1 MNKSVKIILLII
13 LILLIVCA
21 VCIFIKK
28 KEGINMKGRSK
39 AIEKGS
45 TNEFNIVPTMNDE
58 IGEDGAWCGTFQ
70 LVWND
75 LKNEF
80 VKKDVVFL
88 EDRENKM
95 VKNLNE
101 ESFKKDM
108 ISDNYYYTKFGPR
121 VMRIKEEIEKAI
133 KEKFNQESD
142 ILNNFAWEKE
152 EKKDMI
158 NYIFYAMLYR
168 EFEFLNKFDDL
179 GKGKFADKNNV
190 EYFGIGEDT
199 EEKVGEQITV
209 LYYNSKDDFAV
220 KISTKNKD
228 DVIFCK
234 KPKGKT
240 FKEIYENMMKKE
252 KEYDGFKNFGEQDKF
267 KAPKLK
273 FNKKRE
279 YTELEEKA
287 FETADPNHP
296 LMQIEKAIQTIQFEI
311 NEKGGKVKSE
321 AGIATLEAMA
331 VAEEPREMYLDDT
344 FALFL
349 KEETKYTP
357 YFAAKITDISK
368 FK

>member
-1 MNKSVKIILLII
+1 MKKSVKIILLII

-28 KEGINMKGRSK
+28 KEGRKV
-39 AIEKGS
+39 IEKGS
-45 TNEFNIVPTMNDE
+45 AKEFNIVPTMNDE

-80 VKKDVVFL
+80 VKKDVIFL

-101 ESFKKDM
+101 ETFKKDM
-108 ISDNYYYTKFGPR
+108 ISDDYYYTKFGPR
-121 VMRIKEEIEKAI
+121 TIRVKEEIEKAI

-142 ILNNFAWEKE
+142 ILNDFAWEKE
-152 EKKDMI
+152 AKEDML

-179 GKGKFADKNNV
+179 GKEKFANKYDV
-190 EYFGIGEDT
+190 EYFGIGDDT
-199 EEKVGEQITV
+199 EKEVGEQITV
-209 LYYNSKDDFAV
+209 LYYNSKDDFAI
-220 KISTKNKD
+220 KIATKNKD

-234 KPKGKT
+234 KPEGKT

-252 KEYDGFKNFGEQDKF
+252 KEYDGIKNFGEEDEF

-273 FNKKRE
+273 FDKKRE
-279 YTELEEKA
+279 YTELEAKS
-287 FETADPNHP
+287 FETADPNQP

-321 AGIATLEAMA
+321 AGIAVKLAAA
-331 VAEEPREMYLDDT
+331 VAEDPREMYLDDT

-357 YFAAKITDISK
+357 YFAAKITDVSK

>member
-13 LILLIVCA
+13 LIFLIVCA

-28 KEGINMKGRSK
+28 KGGSK
-39 AIEKGS
+39 TIEKGS
-45 TNEFNIVPTMNDE
+45 AKEFNIVPTMNDE
-58 IGEDGAWCGTFQ
+58 IAEDGAWCGTFQ

-75 LKNEF
+75 LKNEL

-95 VKNLNE
+95 IKNLNE

-108 ISDNYYYTKFGPR
+108 ISDDYYYTKFGPKVIR
-121 VMRIKEEIEKAI
+121 VKEEIEKAI
-133 KEKFNQESD
+133 KEKFNQKSD
-142 ILNNFAWEKE
+142 ILDNFDWGQEEKE
-152 EKKDMI
+152 DMI

-179 GKGKFADKNNV
+179 GKEKFANKYDV

-199 EEKVGEQITV
+199 EEKVGNQITV

-220 KISTKNKD
+220 KIATKNKD

-234 KPKGKT
+234 NPEGKT

-252 KEYDGFKNFGEQDKF
+252 KEYDGIKDFGELDKF

-279 YTELEEKA
+279 YSELEAKS

-321 AGIATLEAMA
+321 AGIAVLSAMA
-331 VAEEPREMYLDDT
+331 VSEEPREMYLDDT

-349 KEETKYTP
+349 KEEEKDTP

>member
-28 KEGINMKGRSK
+28 KEGTKE
-39 AIEKGS
+39 IEKS
-45 TNEFNIVPTMNDE
+45 SDKEFNIVPTMNDE

-108 ISDNYYYTKFGPR
+108 ISDDYYYTKFGPKTIR
-121 VMRIKEEIEKAI
+121 VKEEIEKAI
-133 KEKFNQESD
+133 KEKFNQKSD
-142 ILNNFAWEKE
+142 ILNNFDWKKE
-152 EKKDMI
+152 EKEDMM

-168 EFEFLNKFDDL
+168 EFEFLKEFDNL
-179 GKGKFADKNNV
+179 GKGKFADKYNDV

-199 EEKVGEQITV
+199 EEKVGKQITV

-220 KISTKNKD
+220 KIATKNKD

-234 KPKGKT
+234 KPEGKT

-252 KEYDGFKNFGEQDKF
+252 KEYDGIKNFGELDKF

-279 YTELEEKA
+279 YSELEAKS

-321 AGIATLEAMA
+321 AGIAVLSAMA
-331 VAEEPREMYLDDT
+331 VSEEPREMYLDDT

-349 KEETKYTP
+349 KEETKDTP
-357 YFAAKITDISK
+357 YFAAKITDVSK

>member
-1 MNKSVKIILLII
+1 MKKSVKIILLII

-28 KEGINMKGRSK
+28 KEGTKK
-39 AIEKGS
+39 IEKGS
-45 TNEFNIVPTMNDE
+45 AKEFNIVPTMNDE

-80 VKKDVVFL
+80 VKKDVIFL
-88 EDRENKM
+88 KDRENKM

-108 ISDNYYYTKFGPR
+108 ISDDYYYTKFGPR
-121 VMRIKEEIEKAI
+121 VMRVKEEIEKAI

-142 ILNNFAWEKE
+142 ILNDFAWEKE
-152 EKKDMI
+152 DML

-179 GKGKFADKNNV
+179 GKGKFADKYNNV

-199 EEKVGEQITV
+199 EKEVGEQITV

-234 KPKGKT
+234 NPEGKT

-252 KEYDGFKNFGEQDKF
+252 KD
-267 KAPKLK
+267 
-273 FNKKRE
+273 
-279 YTELEEKA
+279 
-287 FETADPNHP
+287 
-296 LMQIEKAIQTIQFEI
+296 
-311 NEKGGKVKSE
+311 
-321 AGIATLEAMA
+321 
-331 VAEEPREMYLDDT
+331 
-344 FALFL
+344 
-349 KEETKYTP
+349 
-357 YFAAKITDISK
+357 
-368 FK
+368 

>member
-1 MNKSVKIILLII
+1 MKKIVKIILSII

-21 VCIFIKK
+21 ICIFIKK
-28 KEGINMKGRSK
+28 KEGTKE
-39 AIEKGS
+39 IEKSS
-45 TNEFNIVPTMNDE
+45 TKEFNIVPTMNDE
-58 IGEDGAWCGTFQ
+58 IEEDGAWCGTFQ

-108 ISDNYYYTKFGPR
+108 ISDDYYYTKFGPR
-121 VMRIKEEIEKAI
+121 TIRVKEEIEKAI

-142 ILNNFAWEKE
+142 ILNDFEWEKE
-152 EKKDMI
+152 EKEDML

-179 GKGKFADKNNV
+179 GKGKFANKYDV
-190 EYFGIGEDT
+190 EYFGIGDDT
-199 EEKVGEQITV
+199 EKEVGEQITV
-209 LYYNSKDDFAV
+209 LYYNSKDDFAI
-220 KISTKNKD
+220 KIATKNKD

-234 KPKGKT
+234 KPEGKT
-240 FKEIYENMMKKE
+240 FKEIYKNMMKKE
-252 KEYDGFKNFGEQDKF
+252 KEYDGIKSFGEEDKF

-279 YTELEEKA
+279 YTELTEKK

-321 AGIATLEAMA
+321 AGIAVKEMSLQ
-331 VAEEPREMYLDDT
+331 VEEPREMYLDDT

-349 KEETKYTP
+349 KEEEKDTP
-357 YFAAKITDISK
+357 YFAAKITDVSK

>member
-13 LILLIVCA
+13 LIFLIVCA

-28 KEGINMKGRSK
+28 KGGSK

-45 TNEFNIVPTMNDE
+45 AKEFNIVPTMNDE

-80 VKKDVVFL
+80 VKKDIVFL

-108 ISDNYYYTKFGPR
+108 ISDNYYYTKFGPITIR
-121 VMRIKEEIEKAI
+121 VKEEIEKAI

-142 ILNNFAWEKE
+142 ILNNFDWKKE

-179 GKGKFADKNNV
+179 GKEKFANKYDV
-190 EYFGIGEDT
+190 EYFGIEDDT
-199 EEKVGEQITV
+199 EKEVGEQITV
-209 LYYNSKDDFAV
+209 LYYNSKDDFAI
-220 KISTKNKD
+220 KIATKNKD

-234 KPKGKT
+234 KPEGKT
-240 FKEIYENMMKKE
+240 FKEIYKNMMKKE
-252 KEYDGFKNFGEQDKF
+252 KEYDGIKSFGELDKF

-273 FNKKRE
+273 FDKKRE
-279 YTELEEKA
+279 YTELEAKS

-321 AGIATLEAMA
+321 AGIAVELAMA
-331 VAEEPREMYLDDT
+331 VEEEPREMYLDDT

-349 KEETKYTP
+349 KEETKDIP
-357 YFAAKITDISK
+357 YFAAKITDVSK

>member
-21 VCIFIKK
+21 VYIFIKK
-28 KEGINMKGRSK
+28 KEGRKVK
-39 AIEKGS
+39 EKNS
-45 TNEFNIVPTMNDE
+45 AKEFNIVPTMNDE

-80 VKKDVVFL
+80 VKKDVIFL

-108 ISDNYYYTKFGPR
+108 ISDDYYYTKFGPR
-121 VMRIKEEIEKAI
+121 VMRVKEEIEKAI

-142 ILNNFAWEKE
+142 ILNDFAWEKE
-152 EKKDMI
+152 EKEDML

-179 GKGKFADKNNV
+179 GKGKFADKYNNV

-199 EEKVGEQITV
+199 EKEVGEQITV

-220 KISTKNKD
+220 KIATKNKD

-234 KPKGKT
+234 KPEGKT
-240 FKEIYENMMKKE
+240 FKEIYDNMMKKE
-252 KEYDGFKNFGEQDKF
+252 KEYDGIKSFGELDKF

-273 FNKKRE
+273 FNTKRE
-279 YTELEEKA
+279 YTELEAKS

-321 AGIATLEAMA
+321 AGIAVLDAMA
-331 VAEEPREMYLDDT
+331 VSEEPRKMYLDDT
-344 FALFL
+344 FTLFL
-349 KEETKYTP
+349 KEEEKDTP

>member
-1 MNKSVKIILLII
+1 MNKAVKIILLII

-28 KEGINMKGRSK
+28 KEGRKV
-39 AIEKGS
+39 IEKGS
-45 TNEFNIVPTMNDE
+45 AKEFNIVPTMNDE

-80 VKKDVVFL
+80 VKKDVIFL

-108 ISDNYYYTKFGPR
+108 ISDNYYYIKFGLRTIR
-121 VMRIKEEIEKAI
+121 VKEEIEKAI

-142 ILNNFAWEKE
+142 ILNDFDWEKE
-152 EKKDMI
+152 EKEDML

-168 EFEFLNKFDDL
+168 EFEFLNEFDDL
-179 GKGKFADKNNV
+179 GKEKFVDKYDV

-199 EEKVGEQITV
+199 EEKVGKQITV

-220 KISTKNKD
+220 KIATKNKD

-234 KPKGKT
+234 KPEGKT

-252 KEYDGFKNFGEQDKF
+252 KEYDGIKNFGELDKF

-273 FNKKRE
+273 FDKKRE
-279 YTELEEKA
+279 YTELEAKS

-321 AGIATLEAMA
+321 AGIAVKEMSLQ
-331 VAEEPREMYLDDT
+331 AEEPREMYLDDT

-357 YFAAKITDISK
+357 YFAAKITDVSK

>member
-28 KEGINMKGRSK
+28 KEGTKK
-39 AIEKGS
+39 IEKGS
-45 TNEFNIVPTMNDE
+45 AKEFNIVPTMNDE

-80 VKKDVVFL
+80 VKKDVIFL

-108 ISDNYYYTKFGPR
+108 ISDNYYYTKFGPITIR
-121 VMRIKEEIEKAI
+121 VKEEIEKAI

-142 ILNNFAWEKE
+142 ILNNFDWKKE
-152 EKKDMI
+152 EKKNMI

-168 EFEFLNKFDDL
+168 EFEFLKEFDNL
-179 GKGKFADKNNV
+179 GKGKFANKYNDV
-190 EYFGIGEDT
+190 EYFGIGDDT
-199 EEKVGEQITV
+199 EKEVGEQITV

-220 KISTKNKD
+220 KIATKNKD

-234 KPKGKT
+234 NPEGKT

-252 KEYDGFKNFGEQDKF
+252 KEYDGIKNFGELDKF

-321 AGIATLEAMA
+321 AGIAVKLAAA
-331 VAEEPREMYLDDT
+331 VAEDPREMYLDDT
-344 FALFL
+344 FTLFL
-349 KEETKYTP
+349 KEEEKDTP

>member
-1 MNKSVKIILLII
+1 MNKAVKIILLII
-13 LILLIVCA
+13 LIFLIVCA

-28 KEGINMKGRSK
+28 KEGTKE
-39 AIEKGS
+39 IEKGS
-45 TNEFNIVPTMNDE
+45 TKEFNIVPTMNDE

-80 VKKDVVFL
+80 VRKDVVFL
-88 EDRENKM
+88 EDKENKM

-108 ISDNYYYTKFGPR
+108 ISDNYYYIKFGPR
-121 VMRIKEEIEKAI
+121 TIRVKEEIEKAI

-142 ILNNFAWEKE
+142 ILNDFAWEKE
-152 EKKDMI
+152 EKEDML

-168 EFEFLNKFDDL
+168 EFEFLNEFDDL
-179 GKGKFADKNNV
+179 GKEKFADKYDV
-190 EYFGIGEDT
+190 EYFGIEEDT
-199 EEKVGEQITV
+199 EEVKEQITV

-220 KISTKNKD
+220 KIATKNKD

-234 KPKGKT
+234 KPEGKT

-252 KEYDGFKNFGEQDKF
+252 KEYDGIKNFGELDKF

-279 YTELEEKA
+279 YTELEAKS

-321 AGIATLEAMA
+321 AGIAVELAMA
-331 VAEEPREMYLDDT
+331 VEEEPREMYLDDT

-349 KEETKYTP
+349 KEEEKDIP
-357 YFAAKITDISK
+357 YFAAKITDVSK

>member
-1 MNKSVKIILLII
+1 MNKSIKIILLII

-28 KEGINMKGRSK
+28 KEGTKK
-39 AIEKGS
+39 IEKGS
-45 TNEFNIVPTMNDE
+45 TKEFNIVPTMNDE

-80 VKKDVVFL
+80 VKKDVIFL
-88 EDRENKM
+88 EDKENEM

-108 ISDNYYYTKFGPR
+108 ISDNYYYIKFGPR
-121 VMRIKEEIEKAI
+121 TIRVKEEIEKAI

-142 ILNNFAWEKE
+142 ILNDFDWEKE
-152 EKKDMI
+152 DKEDML

-168 EFEFLNKFDDL
+168 EFEFLKEFDDL
-179 GKGKFADKNNV
+179 GKGKFANKYDV
-190 EYFGIGEDT
+190 EYFGIEEDT
-199 EEKVGEQITV
+199 EEVKEQITV

-220 KISTKNKD
+220 KIATKNKD

-234 KPKGKT
+234 KPEGKT

-252 KEYDGFKNFGEQDKF
+252 KEYDGIKNFGELDKF

-273 FNKKRE
+273 FDKKRE
-279 YTELEEKA
+279 YTELEAKS
-287 FETADPNHP
+287 FETADPNQP

-331 VAEEPREMYLDDT
+331 LAEEPREMYLDDT

-357 YFAAKITDISK
+357 YFAAKITDVSK

>member
-1 MNKSVKIILLII
+1 MNKAVKIILLII

-28 KEGINMKGRSK
+28 KEGTKK
-39 AIEKGS
+39 IEKGS
-45 TNEFNIVPTMNDE
+45 TKEFNIVPTMNDE

-80 VKKDVVFL
+80 VRKDVVFL
-88 EDRENKM
+88 EDKENKM

-108 ISDNYYYTKFGPR
+108 ISDNYYYIKFGPR
-121 VMRIKEEIEKAI
+121 TIRVKEEIEKAI

-142 ILNNFAWEKE
+142 ILNDFAWEKE
-152 EKKDMI
+152 EKEDML

-179 GKGKFADKNNV
+179 GKEKFANKYDV

-199 EEKVGEQITV
+199 EEKVGNQITV

-220 KISTKNKD
+220 KIATKNKD

-234 KPKGKT
+234 NPEGKT
-240 FKEIYENMMKKE
+240 FKEMYENMMKKE
-252 KEYDGFKNFGEQDKF
+252 KEYDGIKDFGELDKF

-279 YTELEEKA
+279 YSELEAKL

-321 AGIATLEAMA
+321 AGIAVLSAMA
-331 VAEEPREMYLDDT
+331 VSEEPREMYLDDT

-349 KEETKYTP
+349 KEEEKDTP
-357 YFAAKITDISK
+357 YFVAKITDISK

>member
-1 MNKSVKIILLII
+1 MNKAVKIILLII

-28 KEGINMKGRSK
+28 KEGTKE
-39 AIEKGS
+39 IEKGS
-45 TNEFNIVPTMNDE
+45 AKEFNIVPTMNDE

-88 EDRENKM
+88 EDKENEM

-108 ISDNYYYTKFGPR
+108 ISDNYYYIKFGPR
-121 VMRIKEEIEKAI
+121 TIRVKEEIEKAI

-142 ILNNFAWEKE
+142 ILNDFAWEKE
-152 EKKDMI
+152 EKEDML

-168 EFEFLNKFDDL
+168 EFEFLKEFDDL
-179 GKGKFADKNNV
+179 GKGKFANKYDV
-190 EYFGIGEDT
+190 EYFGIEEDT
-199 EEKVGEQITV
+199 EEVKEQITV

-220 KISTKNKD
+220 KIATKNKD

-234 KPKGKT
+234 KPEGKT

-252 KEYDGFKNFGEQDKF
+252 KEYDGIKNFGELDKF

-273 FNKKRE
+273 FDKKRE
-279 YTELEEKA
+279 YTELEAKS

-321 AGIATLEAMA
+321 AGIAVKEMSLQ
-331 VAEEPREMYLDDT
+331 VEEPREMYLDDT

-357 YFAAKITDISK
+357 YFAAKITDVSK

>member
-1 MNKSVKIILLII
+1 MKISVKIILLII

-21 VCIFIKK
+21 VCVFMKK
-28 KEGINMKGRSK
+28 KEGVKV
-39 AIEKGS
+39 IEKGS
-45 TNEFNIVPTMNDE
+45 AKEFNIVPTMNDE
-58 IGEDGAWCGTFQ
+58 IEEDGAWCGTFQ

-108 ISDNYYYTKFGPR
+108 ISDDYYYTKFGPKVIR
-121 VMRIKEEIEKAI
+121 VKEEIEKAI
-133 KEKFNQESD
+133 KEKFNQKSD
-142 ILNNFAWEKE
+142 ILDNFDWGQEEKE
-152 EKKDMI
+152 DMI

-168 EFEFLNKFDDL
+168 EFEFLKEFDDL
-179 GKGKFADKNNV
+179 GKGKFTNKYDV

-199 EEKVGEQITV
+199 EEKVGNQITV

-220 KISTKNKD
+220 KIATKNKD

-234 KPKGKT
+234 NPEGKT

-252 KEYDGFKNFGEQDKF
+252 KEYDGIKDFGELDKF

-279 YTELEEKA
+279 YSELEAKS

-321 AGIATLEAMA
+321 AGIAVLSAMA
-331 VAEEPREMYLDDT
+331 VSEEPREMYLDDT

>member
-28 KEGINMKGRSK
+28 KEGANMKGGSK

-45 TNEFNIVPTMNDE
+45 AKEFNIVPTMNDE
-58 IGEDGAWCGTFQ
+58 IAEDGAWCGTFQ

-108 ISDNYYYTKFGPR
+108 ISDDYYYTKFGPR
-121 VMRIKEEIEKAI
+121 VIRVKEEIEKAI
-133 KEKFNQESD
+133 KEKFNQGSD
-142 ILNNFAWEKE
+142 ILNDFAWEKE
-152 EKKDMI
+152 EKEDMM

-168 EFEFLNKFDDL
+168 EFEFLKEFDDL
-179 GKGKFADKNNV
+179 GKGKFANKYNDV
-190 EYFGIGEDT
+190 EYFGIGEDA
-199 EEKVGEQITV
+199 EEVKEQITV

-220 KISTKNKD
+220 KIATKNKD

-234 KPKGKT
+234 KPEGKT
-240 FKEIYENMMKKE
+240 FKEIYDNMMKKE
-252 KEYDGFKNFGEQDKF
+252 KEYDDTKSFGELDKF

-273 FNKKRE
+273 FNKKRD
-279 YTELEEKA
+279 YTELEGKA
-287 FETADPNHP
+287 FETVDPNHP

-321 AGIATLEAMA
+321 AGIALKAMA
-331 VAEEPREMYLDDT
+331 LPEEAKEMYLDDT

-349 KEETKYTP
+349 KEEEKDTP